1 MNSYTVKYFS
11 KVDPSKTF
19 IMRFWAK
26 NAEEARKEANNF
38 MLIDQW
44 TVVLEENGK
53 SGKAA

>member
-11 KVDPSKTF
+11 KVDPSKTI

-44 TVVLEENGK
+44 TVVLEENGD